1 MRKAPSRKRQ
11 YRLTLFVLVLTLA
24 GCSTIAQRRRQSSLD
39 QIDRIFVQCAEK
51 HQRGELSGW
60 TAEVR
65 CGNESAR
72 QAIAGSNA
80 RYTEMVTVALEYRLQ
95 VARQMDAGKI
105 SEEEGKSRLEK
116 TNGDIRA
123 LPGSFADLLS
133 LTTDSAADS

>member
-11 YRLTLFVLVLTLA
+11 YRLTLLVLLLTLA

-39 QIDRIFVQCAEK
+39 QIDRIFVLCAEK
-51 HQRGELSGW
+51 RQRGELSGW

-72 QAIAGSNA
+72 QAITGSNA

-95 VARQMDAGKI
+95 VARRWMPGKFPKRKEKPAWKKPMDT
-105 SEEEGKSRLEK
+105 SMLCLE
-116 TNGDIRA
+116 A
-123 LPGSFADLLS
+123 LLPC
-133 LTTDSAADS
+133 

>member
-1 MRKAPSRKRQ
+1 
-11 YRLTLFVLVLTLA
+11 
-24 GCSTIAQRRRQSSLD
+24 
-39 QIDRIFVQCAEK
+39 
-51 HQRGELSGW
+51 
-60 TAEVR
+60 
-65 CGNESAR
+65 
-72 QAIAGSNA
+72 
-80 RYTEMVTVALEYRLQ
+80 MVTVALEYRLQ